1 MRTITEIN
9 QRIAEVSKEIQAKRS
24 TIAKTGSDSEK
35 EKLTTQVNKITKR
48 LQFYRNIVLYLEYE
62 PMEEYLKT
70 QETKLTARI
79 AQVDEK
85 IAHMKETY
93 RSSTALSNGM
103 KNVKAEFNYAKNKEQ
118 LEIIQFIL
126 N

>member
-9 QRIAEVSKEIQAKRS
+9 QRIAEVTKEIQAKRS
-24 TIAKTGSDSEK
+24 TIARTGSDSEK
-35 EKLTTQVNKITKR
+35 KKLTTQANKMTKR
-48 LQFYRNIVLYLEYE
+48 LQFYRNIVLYLESE
-62 PMEEYLKT
+62 PREEYLKT

-85 IAHMKETY
+85 IAYMKETY

-103 KNVKAEFNYAKNKEQ
+103 KNVKSEFNYAKHKEH